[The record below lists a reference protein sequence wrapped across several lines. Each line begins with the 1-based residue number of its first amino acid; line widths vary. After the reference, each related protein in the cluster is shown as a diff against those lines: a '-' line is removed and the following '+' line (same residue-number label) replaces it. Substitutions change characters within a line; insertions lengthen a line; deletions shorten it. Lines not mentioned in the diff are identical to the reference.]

1 MELPIELFLGAMG
14 IAIAL
19 AIFGFLR
26 QPQIPA
32 MLCFGGMFML
42 VFAVATDTL
51 ILNTFFE
58 GELPANYIYRQEA
71 GSGLIDISAGAASS
85 DIRGEYVTNT
95 ASRLYLQEIDC
106 IDFTLRKLGTPTG
119 VVDVGIWDHAQA
131 IGNPVILHFGS
142 QDLSTVSS
150 SVSQWYSFCLPEG
163 TTYIIGDQDVI
174 GVRYNAGDSLNAA
187 RIQVSTVDIF
197 DGTNSQ
203 STAKADATDIWSQPT
218 GDMVMRAYLRG
229 ETSET
234 VSSTYEFT
242 ELPKTLFALMGS
254 IFMLCGALMVLR
266 NN

>member
-1 MELPIELFLGAMG
+1 MG

-58 GELPANYIYRQEA
+58 GQLPANYVYNQEA
-71 GSGLIDISAGAASS
+71 GSGLIDISMGASAS

-95 ASRLYLQEIDC
+95 VSVLYLQEIDC
-106 IDFTLRKLGTPTG
+106 IDFTLRKVGSPTG
-119 VVDVGIWDHAQA
+119 FSEIGVYDHAQA
-131 IGNPVILHFGS
+131 IGNPIIKLFGQ
-142 QDLSTVSS
+142 QDVSLLSS
-150 SVSQWYSFCLPEG
+150 SVSQWYTFCLPEG
-163 TTYIIGDQDVI
+163 ETYIIGDQDVI
-174 GVRYNAGDSLNAA
+174 GVRYNAGDAANAV

-229 ETSET
+229 ESSTIE
-234 VSSTYEFT
+234 SSTYEFT